1 MNNLEISQKAIKRA
15 ERWYQS
21 SIRGFE
27 DRRWDDVVYAYAMS
41 LEQALK
47 AIMILYGIE
56 YPKKHDISKEYKNL
70 KNQDI
75 PEWFLEKLN
84 IHADTLKNLIIKRAA
99 AAYGYVDGITEEEFT
114 EDANYFKEPVKEI
127 IEDCKKLIDEY
138 SKKPKSDVDEK
149 DEE

>member
-1 MNNLEISQKAIKRA
+1 MNNLEISQKAIRRA

-27 DRRWDDVVYAYAMS
+27 DRRWDDVIYSYEMS

-75 PEWFLEKLN
+75 PKWFLEKLN
-84 IHADTLKNLIIKRAA
+84 IHADTLKILIKKRAT
-99 AAYGYVDGITEEEFT
+99 AAYGYVDGITEDDFT
-114 EDANYFKEPVKEI
+114 EDAKDFKEPVKEI

-138 SKKPKSDVDEK
+138 SKK
-149 DEE
+149 

>member
-27 DRRWDDVVYAYAMS
+27 DGRWDDVVYAYAMS

-56 YPKKHDISKEYKNL
+56 YPKKHDISKEYKYL

-84 IHADTLKNLIIKRAA
+84 LHAEILKNLIIKRAA

-114 EDANYFKEPVKEI
+114 EDAKDFKEPVKEI
-127 IEDCKKLIDEY
+127 IEDCKKLIEEY
-138 SKKPKSDVDEK
+138 SKNP
-149 DEE
+149 

>member
-75 PEWFLEKLN
+75 P
-84 IHADTLKNLIIKRAA
+84 
-99 AAYGYVDGITEEEFT
+99 
-114 EDANYFKEPVKEI
+114 
-127 IEDCKKLIDEY
+127 
-138 SKKPKSDVDEK
+138 
-149 DEE
+149 